1 MKKQTIF
8 DMERVINLGK
18 YIEQGINALE
28 ENFSFLWSAIDD
40 GISWTVDNLNN
51 LLLGIPFV
59 LFLLLITFLA
69 YYAKTGSKLFRKE
82 GLKMGL
88 GLASFVVIG
97 FLLIYLMGYWEDA
110 IHTTTLVLVA
120 TFIALILGIPLGILS
135 ARNRTADMI
144 IRPILD
150 FMQTM
155 PAFVYLI
162 PAIFFF
168 SVGNTP
174 GIIATVIF
182 SLPPAVRL
190 TSLGIRN
197 VPSDV
202 VEAGHAFGA
211 TENQILYKIQ
221 LPLAMP
227 TILTGVNQVILLAL
241 SMVVIASMVGAR
253 GLGSIVYQGIQQN
266 DIAKGFESGLGIV
279 ILAIILDRITQS
291 IANKK

>member
-1 MKKQTIF
+1 M
-8 DMERVINLGK
+8 DRVINLGK

-28 ENFSFLWSAIDD
+28 ENFSFLWRAIDE
-40 GISWTVDNLNN
+40 GISWAVDNLND
-51 LLLGIPFV
+51 LLQGIPFV
-59 LFLLLITFLA
+59 IFLLLITFLA
-69 YYAKTGSKLFRKE
+69 YYARTGSKLFKKE
-82 GLKMGL
+82 GLKMGA

-135 ARNRTADMI
+135 ARHKTADMI

-227 TILTGVNQVILLAL
+227 TILTGVNQVILLSL

-291 IANKK
+291 FAKKK

>member
-1 MKKQTIF
+1 
-8 DMERVINLGK
+8 
-18 YIEQGINALE
+18 
-28 ENFSFLWSAIDD
+28 
-40 GISWTVDNLNN
+40 
-51 LLLGIPFV
+51 
-59 LFLLLITFLA
+59 
-69 YYAKTGSKLFRKE
+69 
-82 GLKMGL
+82 
-88 GLASFVVIG
+88 
-97 FLLIYLMGYWEDA
+97 MGYWEEA
-110 IHTTTLVLVA
+110 IYTTTLVLVS
-120 TFIALILGIPLGILS
+120 TFIALILGIPFGILS
-135 ARNRTADMI
+135 ARNKTADMI

-190 TSLGIRN
+190 TSLGIKN
-197 VPSDV
+197 VQSDV
-202 VEAGHAFGA
+202 IEAGRAFGA

-227 TILTGVNQVILLAL
+227 TILTGVNQVILLSL
-241 SMVVIASMVGAR
+241 SMVVIASMVGAK

-291 IANKK
+291 IANKNK

>member
-1 MKKQTIF
+1 
-8 DMERVINLGK
+8 MEKLIDIGK
-18 YIEQGINALE
+18 YIEIGINALE
-28 ENFSFLWSAIDD
+28 ENFSGLWRAIDNV
-40 GISWTVDNLNN
+40 ISWTVDSINDVMLV
-51 LLLGIPFV
+51 IPFFV
-59 LFLLLITFLA
+59 IIILITIGA
-69 YYAKTGSKLFRKE
+69 YYAKAGKKSLKKE
-82 GLKMGL
+82 GIKSGA
-88 GLASFVVIG
+88 GLASFVILG
-97 FLLIYLMGYWEDA
+97 LLLVWAMGYWEEA
-110 IHTTTLVLVA
+110 VQTTTLVIVS
-120 TFIALILGIPLGILS
+120 TIIALIFGIPLGIWA
-135 ARNRTADMI
+135 ARSNTANAV

-174 GIIATVIF
+174 GVIATVIF

-202 VEAGHAFGA
+202 IEAGHAFGA
-211 TENQILYKIQ
+211 TDKQILLKIQ
-221 LPLAMP
+221 LPLAKT
-227 TILTGVNQVILLAL
+227 TILAGINQVILLAL

-266 DIAKGFESGLGIV
+266 NIAKGFEAGLGIV
-279 ILAIILDRITQS
+279 VLAIILDRITQS
-291 IANKK
+291 IAKK

>member
-1 MKKQTIF
+1 
-8 DMERVINLGK
+8 MERVINLGK

-28 ENFSFLWSAIDD
+28 ENFSFLWRAIDE
-40 GISWTVDNLNN
+40 GISWTVDNLNG
-51 LLLGIPFV
+51 LLQGIPFV

-69 YYAKTGSKLFRKE
+69 YYAKTGSKLFKKE
-82 GLKMGL
+82 GLKMGA

-97 FLLIYLMGYWEDA
+97 FLLIYLMGYWKDA

-120 TFIALILGIPLGILS
+120 TFISLLLGIPLGILS
-135 ARNRTADMI
+135 ARNKTADMI

-190 TSLGIRN
+190 TSLGIKN

-211 TENQILYKIQ
+211 TEDQILYKIQ

-227 TILTGVNQVILLAL
+227 TILTGVNQVILLSL

-291 IANKK
+291 FANKK

>member
-1 MKKQTIF
+1 
-8 DMERVINLGK
+8 MERVINLGK

-28 ENFSFLWSAIDD
+28 EIFSFLWSAIDD
-40 GISWTVDNLNN
+40 VISWTVDHLND

-59 LFLLLITFLA
+59 PFLLLISFLA
-69 YYAKTGSKLFRKE
+69 YYAKTGSKLFKKE

-88 GLASFVVIG
+88 GLASFVVAG

>member
-1 MKKQTIF
+1 M
-8 DMERVINLGK
+8 DRVINLGK

-28 ENFSFLWSAIDD
+28 ENFSFLWRAIDE
-40 GISWTVDNLNN
+40 GISWTVDNLND
-51 LLLGIPFV
+51 LLQGIPFV

-69 YYAKTGSKLFRKE
+69 YYAKTGNKLFKKE
-82 GLKMGL
+82 GLKMGA

-97 FLLIYLMGYWEDA
+97 FLLIYLMGYWKDA
-110 IHTTTLVLVA
+110 IQTTTLVLVA

-135 ARNRTADMI
+135 ARHKTADMI

-168 SVGNTP
+168 SVGDTP

-190 TSLGIRN
+190 TSLGIKN

-227 TILTGVNQVILLAL
+227 TILTGVNQVILLSL

-291 IANKK
+291 FANKK

>member
-1 MKKQTIF
+1 
-8 DMERVINLGK
+8 MERVINLGK

-40 GISWTVDNLNN
+40 GISWTVDHLND

-59 LFLLLITFLA
+59 PFLLLITFLA

-88 GLASFVVIG
+88 GLASFVVAG

>member
-1 MKKQTIF
+1 MNRII
-8 DMERVINLGK
+8 DLGK
-18 YIEQGINALE
+18 YIEIGINALE
-28 ENFSFLWSAIDD
+28 ENLSFLWGAMDD
-40 GISWTVDNLNN
+40 SISWVVDRMNDA
-51 LLLGIPFV
+51 LLATPFV
-59 LFLLLITFLA
+59 VFLLVVSLLA
-69 YYAKTGSKLFRKE
+69 YYANARNLMFKKE
-82 GLKMGL
+82 GLKKGIGL
-88 GLASFVVIG
+88 VLFVVIG
-97 FLLIYLMGYWEDA
+97 LSLIYAMGYWKDA
-110 IHTTTLVLVA
+110 MHTTTLVLVS

-135 ARNRTADMI
+135 AKNKTADVI
-144 IRPILD
+144 IKPMLD

-174 GIIATVIF
+174 GIVATVIF

-190 TSLGIRN
+190 TSLGIKN
-197 VPSDV
+197 VPEDV
-202 VEAGHAFGA
+202 VEAGRAYGA
-211 TENQILYKIQ
+211 TSKQILYKIE

-227 TILTGVNQVILLAL
+227 TILTGVNQAILLAL

-266 DIAKGFESGLGIV
+266 DVAKGFESGLGIV

-291 IANKK
+291 FANKKE

>member
-1 MKKQTIF
+1 
-8 DMERVINLGK
+8 MERVINLGK

-40 GISWTVDNLNN
+40 GISWTVDHLND

-69 YYAKTGSKLFRKE
+69 YYAKTGSKLFKKE

-88 GLASFVVIG
+88 GLASFVVVG

-135 ARNRTADMI
+135 ARNRTADMV

>member
-1 MKKQTIF
+1 
-8 DMERVINLGK
+8 MERVINLGK

-28 ENFSFLWSAIDD
+28 ENFSFLWRAIDE
-40 GISWTVDNLNN
+40 GISWTVDNLNG
-51 LLLGIPFV
+51 LLQGIPFV

-69 YYAKTGSKLFRKE
+69 YYAKTGSKLFKKE
-82 GLKMGL
+82 GLKMGA
-88 GLASFVVIG
+88 GLASFGVIG
-97 FLLIYLMGYWEDA
+97 FLLIYLMGYWKDA

-120 TFIALILGIPLGILS
+120 TFISLLLGIPLGILS
-135 ARNRTADMI
+135 ARNKTADMI

-190 TSLGIRN
+190 TSLGIKN

-211 TENQILYKIQ
+211 TEDQILYKIQ

-227 TILTGVNQVILLAL
+227 TILTGVNQVILLSL

-291 IANKK
+291 FANKK